1 MDKFKQFCKGYGLV
15 DHENFCVITNEGDA
29 LNSVADLVIVV
40 NTNICSWMTHCG
52 RGWDENGWKCDEWKE
67 IKKKRVKRECKV
79 ILFDWDERGYK
90 IKDGIK
96 EIKDL
101 N

>member
-1 MDKFKQFCKGYGLV
+1 MKAKFELLSLRMCWV
-15 DHENFCVITNEGDA
+15 
-29 LNSVADLVIVV
+29 
-40 NTNICSWMTHCG
+40 
-52 RGWDENGWKCDEWKE
+52 RRDENGWKCDEWKE